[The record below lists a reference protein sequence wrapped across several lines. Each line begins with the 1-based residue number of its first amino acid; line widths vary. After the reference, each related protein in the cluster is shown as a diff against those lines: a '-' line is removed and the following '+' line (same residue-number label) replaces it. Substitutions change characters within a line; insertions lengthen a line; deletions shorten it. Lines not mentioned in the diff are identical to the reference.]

1 MMNRAEQ
8 NWPDSETITLDIPR
22 CTGYMARHSNTVLI
36 VNMSGGKDSVKMLGT
51 LRQKY
56 PTVRIIAVMADTGFE
71 HVNPISAA
79 DFAKQICDSFNV
91 ELHIVKNPNKTY
103 LEMVERRGMFPSS
116 ATRQCTSDL
125 KRGPIQT
132 WIRRAVKSGLITEKF
147 IINCMGLRAQESP
160 ARAKQPRFKKNV
172 SLSKAGRMVW
182 DWLPIHRDSLADV
195 LQWHWTNNVPLHPV
209 YVPEY
214 HADKQANSEFKGY
227 LRRLS
232 CRVCIFSTKAD
243 LHAIYQR
250 DRAAFDM
257 VSNLETKMNFTMR
270 SGESL
275 VQIITK
281 PLNDSKQYGSE
292 EELPCA

>member
-1 MMNRAEQ
+1 
-8 NWPDSETITLDIPR
+8 
-22 CTGYMARHSNTVLI
+22 MARHSNTVLV
-36 VNMSGGKDSVKMLGT
+36 VNISGGKDSIMMLGY
-51 LRQKY
+51 LRN
-56 PTVRIIAVMADTGFE
+56 PTVRMIAVMADTGFE
-71 HVNPISAA
+71 HINPISAEE
-79 DFAKQICDSFNV
+79 FARQRCAEFGV
-91 ELHIVKNPNKTY
+91 EFHVVKNPNKTY

-132 WIRRAVKSGLITEKF
+132 WIRRSVKSGYITEKY

-172 SLSKAGRMVW
+172 SLSKAGRHVY
-182 DWLPIHRDSLADV
+182 DWLPIHSASLADV
-195 LQWHWTNNVPLHPV
+195 LKWHWTNNVPLHPV

-214 HADKQANSEFKGY
+214 HADKQVGSEFKGF

-250 DRAAFDM
+250 DHEAFDM
-257 VSNLETKMNFTMR
+257 VSGLEQRMNFTMR

-275 VQIITK
+275 VQIIAA
-281 PLNDSKQYGSE
+281 PLNNAKQYGSE
-292 EELPCA
+292 EEIPCCA

>member
-1 MMNRAEQ
+1 
-8 NWPDSETITLDIPR
+8 
-22 CTGYMARHSNTVLI
+22 MAKHSNTVLI
-36 VNMSGGKDSVKMLGT
+36 VNMSGGKDSVKMMGD

-56 PTVRIIAVMADTGFE
+56 PTVRMIAVMADTGFE
-71 HVNPISAA
+71 HVKPVTAIEWARA
-79 DFAKQICDSFNV
+79 RCEQFGV
-91 ELHIVKNPNKTY
+91 EFYVVRNPNKTY

-147 IINCMGLRAQESP
+147 IINCMGLRAAESP

-172 SLSKAGRMVW
+172 PLSKAGRMVW

-195 LQWHWTNNVPLHPV
+195 LRWHWNNNVLLHPV
-209 YVPEY
+209 YVDEY
-214 HADKQANSEFKGY
+214 HVDGTKGGY
-227 LRRLS
+227 LRRFS

-243 LHAIYQR
+243 LHAIYKN
-250 DRAAFDM
+250 DREAFDM
-257 VSNLETKMNFTMR
+257 VANLEVKMGFTMR

-275 VQIITK
+275 VQIIST
-281 PLNDSKQYGSE
+281 PLAEKKQYGSE
-292 EELPCA
+292 EQMPEEQEYACA